1 MRLAPGG
8 PFDMERALPAAVR
21 TSIEARYHLNESLA
35 RQYLRYLGDV
45 VRGDLGPS
53 FRYPDR
59 TVNEL
64 LALGFPVSMT
74 LGACAL
80 ALALVVGGT
89 AGVVAAIRHNRW
101 VDYLTMSIALG
112 GVSVPNFVLGPL
124 LILVFALW
132 LGWLPVAG
140 WGTWRHLVLPSVT
153 LAAFYTAYVARLA
166 RAGMLEVILQD
177 WVRTAR
183 AKGLREAVVVT
194 RHALPGALLPV
205 VSYLGPAAA
214 RAHGVGG
221 DRDDLRDSG
230 HRPLLHPECTQSRL
244 HDGPRHRRLLQ
255 RAPHRVQPGRGLSL
269 RLPGSPGDVLTR
281 CAQPWRP
288 PSRRCSRFLGPGR
301 TSVRGARRRKPG
313 AGSGETVSPCSGRCC

>member
-1 MRLAPGG
+1 MARYLARRLVGFPPVLLVIVTASFFIMRLAPGG
-8 PFDMERALPAAVR
+8 PFDMERALPEAVR
-21 TSIEARYHLNESLA
+21 TNIEARYHLNESLA

-64 LALGFPVSMT
+64 LALGFPVSLT
-74 LGACAL
+74 LGVCAL
-80 ALALVVGGT
+80 GLALLVGGT

-101 VDYLTMSIALG
+101 ADYLTMSLALG

-214 RAHGVGG
+214 RALTGSVVIETIFGIPG
-221 DRDDLRDSG
+221 IGRYFIQSALNRDYTMVLGTVVFFSG
-230 HRPLLHPECTQSRL
+230 LLIAFNLIVDCL
-244 HDGPRHRRLLQ
+244 YAYLDPR
-255 RAPHRVQPGRGLSL
+255 V
-269 RLPGSPGDVLTR
+269 TY
-281 CAQPWRP
+281 
-288 PSRRCSRFLGPGR
+288 
-301 TSVRGARRRKPG
+301 
-313 AGSGETVSPCSGRCC
+313 

>member
-1 MRLAPGG
+1 VARYLARRLLGFPPVLLVIVTASFFIMRLAPGG
-8 PFDMERALPAAVR
+8 PFDMERALPEPVR
-21 TSIEARYHLNESLA
+21 ANIEARYHLDESLA
-35 RQYLRYLGDV
+35 RQYLRYLADV

-64 LALGFPVSMT
+64 LALGFPVSLT
-74 LGACAL
+74 LGGCAL
-80 ALALVVGGT
+80 GLALLVGGA

-101 VDYLTMSIALG
+101 LDYLTMSVALG

-124 LILVFALW
+124 LILIFALW

-214 RAHGVGG
+214 RALTGSVVVETIFGIPG
-221 DRDDLRDSG
+221 IGRYFIQSALNRDYTMVLGTVVFYSG
-230 HRPLLHPECTQSRL
+230 LLIAFNLVVDCL
-244 HDGPRHRRLLQ
+244 YAYLDPR
-255 RAPHRVQPGRGLSL
+255 
-269 RLPGSPGDVLTR
+269 
-281 CAQPWRP
+281 
-288 PSRRCSRFLGPGR
+288 
-301 TSVRGARRRKPG
+301 
-313 AGSGETVSPCSGRCC
+313 VSY

>member
-1 MRLAPGG
+1 VSRYLARRLIGFPPVLLVIVTVAFFIMRLAPGG
-8 PFDMERALPAAVR
+8 PFDMERALPEAVR
-21 TSIEARYHLNESLA
+21 TNIEARYHLNESLA
-35 RQYLRYLGDV
+35 RQYVRYLGDV

-64 LALGFPVSMT
+64 LALGFPVSLT

-80 ALALVVGGT
+80 SLALLVGGT
-89 AGVVAAIRHNRW
+89 AGVIAAIRHNRW
-101 VDYLTMSIALG
+101 ADYLTMSLALG
-112 GVSVPNFVLGPL
+112 GVSVPSFVLGPL

-153 LAAFYTAYVARLA
+153 LAAFYTAYVARLV

-194 RHALPGALLPV
+194 RHALPSALLPV

-214 RAHGVGG
+214 RALTGSVVIETIFGIPG
-221 DRDDLRDSG
+221 IGRYFIQSALNRDYTMVLGTVVFFSG
-230 HRPLLHPECTQSRL
+230 LLIAFNLIVDCL
-244 HDGPRHRRLLQ
+244 YAYLDPR
-255 RAPHRVQPGRGLSL
+255 V
-269 RLPGSPGDVLTR
+269 TY
-281 CAQPWRP
+281 
-288 PSRRCSRFLGPGR
+288 
-301 TSVRGARRRKPG
+301 
-313 AGSGETVSPCSGRCC
+313 